1 MTEAGEQTGVL
12 AVDTDAFSWA
22 FFDGQQQ
29 TAWVELLQGHIL
41 ALPFAVVGEL
51 KVAARRGRWGARR
64 QAVLNEKIGGCVVLP
79 ADARVVE
86 QWAAMSARLAG
97 HLKQGGTNDL
107 WIAACCIVHGLP
119 LATGNT
125 TDFGTI
131 ARDFSELKLLH
142 P

>member
-1 MTEAGEQTGVL
+1 MPEAAEHADVL

-22 FFDGQQQ
+22 FFDGQQKPG
-29 TAWVELLQGHIL
+29 WVELLQGHVL

-51 KVAARRGRWGARR
+51 KVAAKRGRWGARR
-64 QAVLNEKIGGCVVLP
+64 GAVLDQKIGGCVVLP

-107 WIAACCIVHGLP
+107 WIAACCVVHGLP

-125 TDFGTI
+125 SDFGTI
-131 ARDFSELKLLH
+131 AGEFPQLRLVH